1 MVIYF
6 DHVSLCATDL
16 NRSISFYAEVLEL
29 ELLSRKDNG
38 SQAVFRVGDE
48 LLVLFCGENYQ
59 AVDTSVRGGMHHLAF
74 CLDSE
79 VYDRVLE
86 RLKDKDLSFRG
97 PMLNK
102 GAQGEGFAT
111 YFRDPDGNEL
121 EIKKYE

>member
-1 MVIYF
+1 MVSF

-16 NRSISFYAEVLEL
+16 DGSISFYAEVLEL
-29 ELLSRKDNG
+29 ELLSRKDDG

-48 LLVLFCGENYQ
+48 LLVLFCGENYEV
-59 AVDTSVRGGMHHLAF
+59 VDTSVRGGMHHLAF
-74 CLDSE
+74 CLDSV

-86 RLKDKDLSFRG
+86 RLKDREISFRG
-97 PMLNK
+97 PTLNK

>member
-1 MVIYF
+1 MTTF

-16 NRSISFYAEVLEL
+16 DRSIVFFEEILEL
-29 ELLSRKDNG
+29 ELLNKKEDG
-38 SQAVFRVGDE
+38 SQAVFKIGSE
-48 LLVLFCGENYQ
+48 LLVLFHGESYET
-59 AVDTSVRGGMHHLAF
+59 VDTSVRGGMHHLAF
-74 CLDSE
+74 CLDNE
-79 VYDRVLE
+79 VYDRVLD
-86 RLKDKDLSFRG
+86 RLKEREMSFRG